1 MATVKRKSLLIL
13 ISCVA
18 VVAIGTAA
26 LSLTRKPSV
35 QYRVTFLPTLGGFKT
50 DPHCINDRGQVVG
63 ISETATG
70 SVYLFVW
77 DKEQGFRPVER
88 FDDPPHTGALAIN
101 NLGQISGTMA
111 DPNGNHHGF
120 LLDPNGSRQTLGT
133 LGGKQ
138 STADGL
144 NNKGQVIG
152 SAEVPDRNRHAFVWD
167 AAHGMQ
173 DLGTLGGLN
182 SSASSINDAGQIVG
196 FAEMP
201 DRKAHMVIWDP
212 DTADTGHKTQDDA
225 GPNPQTMASSPP
237 SGNAAGRQPPGY
249 RITDL
254 GYAGTGP
261 LTCEINNNGLVV
273 RRFGT
278 TSGKTYFMAWTK
290 ATGEQKLNFVI
301 DSAWPCGL
309 NEKNQFLIRARPT
322 GMNVF
327 GRIFHRRHQCYLWD
341 LNSTPMLLESH
352 LSVKDLVYFAVREF
366 NNNGQIVA
374 MIRTKDSAQIR
385 AALIEKEEGKKAGK

>member
-1 MATVKRKSLLIL
+1 MATVKRKSFSIL
-13 ISCVA
+13 MSCVA
-18 VVAIGTAA
+18 AVAVGTAA

-63 ISETATG
+63 ISETTTG
-70 SVYLFVW
+70 SVYMFVW
-77 DKEQGFRPVER
+77 DKEQGFRPIER
-88 FDDPPHTGALAIN
+88 FDDPPHVGALAIN
-101 NLGQISGTMA
+101 NLGQITGTMA
-111 DPNGNHHGF
+111 DPNGNHRGF
-120 LLDPNGSRQTLGT
+120 LLDPTGSRRTLGA

-138 STADGL
+138 SGADGL

-152 SAEVPDRNRHAFVWD
+152 SAEVPSRNRHAYVWN

-182 SSASSINDAGQIVG
+182 SSASSINDTGQIVG
-196 FAEMP
+196 FAEAS
-201 DRKAHMVIWDP
+201 DRKAHMVIWEP
-212 DTADTGHKTQDDA
+212 NTADA
-225 GPNPQTMASSPP
+225 GQNALNGAGSDSPP
-237 SGNAAGRQPPGY
+237 GNVAGQRPAGY
-249 RITDL
+249 KIIDL

-278 TSGKTYFMAWTK
+278 TSGKTYFLTWTK
-290 ATGEQKLNFVI
+290 AIGEQKLDFVI

-309 NEKNQFLIRARPT
+309 NEKNQFLIRGRPT

-327 GRIFHRRHQCYLWD
+327 GLIFHRRHQCYLWD
-341 LNSTPMLLESH
+341 PNSSPMLLESH
-352 LSVKDLVYFAVREF
+352 LAVKDLVYFAVREL
-366 NNNGQIVA
+366 NNSGQITA
-374 MIRTKDSAQIR
+374 MVRTKDSTQIR
-385 AALIEKEEGKKAGK
+385 AALLEREDGKRPER